1 MRLLVSVTDAEEAR
15 IAVDAGV
22 DIVDVKN
29 PAEGSLGA
37 PGPGVIE
44 RVREVVPSERPVS
57 AAIGDLPTCPAPPR
71 SPRWAPRAQVPP
83 T

>member
-1 MRLLVSVTDAEEAR
+1 MRLLVSVVDANEAR
-15 IAVDAGV
+15 VAVDAGV

-37 PGPGVIE
+37 PCPGVIG
-44 RVREVVPSERPVS
+44 RVREVVPPERPVS

-71 SPRWAPRAQVPP
+71 WLRWAPRAPVPR